1 MNWFQKLLSNPFLL
15 IGLSSWF
22 WAQLIK
28 TIIHAIVTKSID
40 FTRLIG
46 DGGMPS
52 GHSATVSS
60 LATAAA
66 LVYGLGSFEFAMA
79 FIFAIVVCKDA
90 MGVRLETGR
99 QAVIINDIVEA
110 FNSLASEKI
119 PEAKLK
125 EFVGHTPLQVIAGIL
140 LGVVIG
146 AAFGFGLSLLFERAY
161 TRGHLIIVEQGAIV
175 AGIRT
180 QLDVEIEH
188 PTGVSAYL
196 VVTTVQA
203 VFEGKLSTGV
213 VFVAYHHALA
223 VDHHAI
229 GGQQFHIEHLTHVGG
244 VQVVGAN
251 HVGFVPDGV
260 ANEVTSVVGVDVN
273 LLLYL
278 LVLAQTVLQRI
289 EIVGTKKATTQR
301 HP

>member
-90 MGVRLETGR
+90 MGVRLETGK
-99 QAVIINDIVEA
+99 QAKLLNEFIDLFAKLEQPL
-110 FNSLASEKI
+110 SDQE
-119 PEAKLK
+119 KLK
-125 EFVGHTPLQVIAGIL
+125 ELVGHTPLQVCMGGLLGIL
-140 LGVVIG
+140 
-146 AAFGFGLSLLFERAY
+146 
-161 TRGHLIIVEQGAIV
+161 
-175 AGIRT
+175 
-180 QLDVEIEH
+180 
-188 PTGVSAYL
+188 TGVL
-196 VVTTVQA
+196 CN
-203 VFEGKLSTGV
+203 L
-213 VFVAYHHALA
+213 
-223 VDHHAI
+223 
-229 GGQQFHIEHLTHVGG
+229 GG
-244 VQVVGAN
+244 
-251 HVGFVPDGV
+251 
-260 ANEVTSVVGVDVN
+260 
-273 LLLYL
+273 
-278 LVLAQTVLQRI
+278 
-289 EIVGTKKATTQR
+289 
-301 HP
+301 